1 MTRTGAFFFS
11 IAKTCPKNVDD
22 SELIDNH
29 LHPQGKCDAVASL
42 ETLALHVIKLR
53 ISLLCAGGGISV
65 LTKKTMPIKGGAYK
79 LGSVGGIVLVNV
91 EKLFRRK
98 Y

>member
-1 MTRTGAFFFS
+1 M
-11 IAKTCPKNVDD
+11 DD

-65 LTKKTMPIKGGAYK
+65 LTKKNHAYQ
-79 LGSVGGIVLVNV
+79 GRGIQVRISWRHCPCQRREIIPQKILTAEQAREVNDT
-91 EKLFRRK
+91 
-98 Y
+98 